1 MNVTETIADGLRR
14 EFKVVVPAK
23 QLRDRV
29 DSRLKDQQR
38 TMRLPGFRPG
48 KVPMNLVDKHWRQH
62 LTGEELQRTIGDTSA
77 QIVTERGLRPAGQP
91 KVEITNF
98 ADGADL
104 EYKLALDLLPDI
116 EPGDLS
122 NLELE
127 RTVVEIPEAEVTQA
141 LDRLAREQGQSEPVA
156 EPKPAESGDI
166 LVIDFVGR
174 VDGKEFQG
182 GTAEGHYA
190 RLGSGML
197 IPGFEDQ
204 LIGAMVGD
212 KRQVNVTFPPNYPR
226 PELAGKPA
234 EFDVTVKEQRRIVPS
249 AVDDALA
256 RSLGLE
262 SLDALTKRVREQ
274 LETEYKVACRLRLK
288 RQLLDKLAASHDFA
302 VPPTLL
308 EDEFNAIW
316 RQVEADRAAGRLDP
330 EDKDKSEDELKAE
343 YRAIA
348 TRRVR
353 LGLLLSEIGRRS
365 NVEVKQDELARAM
378 TTEARR
384 YPGQESKVI
393 EFYQNHPEAMAQLRA
408 PLYEDKVV
416 DYIIDAAK
424 VSERRTTPEQFAEEL
439 KQDNAA

>member
-29 DSRLKDQQR
+29 EVRLKDQQR

-62 LTGEELQRTIGDTSA
+62 VTGEEVQRTIGDTSA

-116 EPGDLS
+116 EPGDPS
-122 NLELE
+122 KLELE

-141 LDRLAREQGQSEPVA
+141 LERLAREQGQSEPVA
-156 EPKPAESGDI
+156 EPKPAETGDI

-174 VDGKEFQG
+174 IDGKEFQG

-204 LIGAMVGD
+204 LVGAMVGA
-212 KRQVNVTFPPNYPR
+212 KRQVNVTFPTNYPR

-234 EFDVTVKEQRRIVPS
+234 VFDVAVKEQRRVVPS

-262 SLDALTKRVREQ
+262 SLEALTKRVREQ

-288 RQLLDKLAASHDFA
+288 RQLLDKLAASYDFA

-316 RQVEADRAAGRLDP
+316 RQIEADLAAGRLDP

-365 NVEVKQDELARAM
+365 NVEIKQDELARAM
-378 TTEARR
+378 TNEARR

-416 DYIIDAAK
+416 DYIIDAAT
-424 VSERRTTPEQFAEEL
+424 VSERRITPEQFAEEL

>member
-29 DSRLKDQQR
+29 EIRLKDQQR

-62 LTGEELQRTIGDTSA
+62 VTGEEVQRTIGDTSA

-122 NLELE
+122 KLELE

-141 LDRLAREQGQSEPVA
+141 LERLAREQGQSEPVA
-156 EPKPAESGDI
+156 EPKPAETGDI

-174 VDGKEFQG
+174 IDDKEFQG

-204 LIGAMVGD
+204 LIGAMVGE

-234 EFDVTVKEQRRIVPS
+234 VFEVAVKEQRRVIPS

-256 RSLGLE
+256 RSLGME
-262 SLDALTKRVREQ
+262 SLEALTKRVREQ

-288 RQLLDKLAASHDFA
+288 RQLLDKLAASYDFA

-316 RQVEADRAAGRLDP
+316 RQIEADRTAGRLDP

-365 NVEVKQDELARAM
+365 NVEIKQDELARAM
-378 TTEARR
+378 TNEARR

-424 VSERRTTPEQFAEEL
+424 VSERRITPEQFAEEL

>member
-29 DSRLKDQQR
+29 EVRLKDQQR

-62 LTGEELQRTIGDTSA
+62 VTGEEVQRTIGDTSA

-116 EPGDLS
+116 EPGDPS
-122 NLELE
+122 KLELE

-141 LDRLAREQGQSEPVA
+141 LERLAREQGQSEPVA
-156 EPKPAESGDI
+156 EPKPAETGDI

-174 VDGKEFQG
+174 IDGKEFQG

-204 LIGAMVGD
+204 LVGAMVGA
-212 KRQVNVTFPPNYPR
+212 KRQVNVTFPTNYPR

-234 EFDVTVKEQRRIVPS
+234 VFDVAVKEQRRVVPS

-262 SLDALTKRVREQ
+262 SLEALTKRVREQ

-288 RQLLDKLAASHDFA
+288 RQLLDKLAASYDFA

-316 RQVEADRAAGRLDP
+316 RQIEADLAAGRLDP

-365 NVEVKQDELARAM
+365 NVEIKQDELARAM
-378 TTEARR
+378 TNEARR

-424 VSERRTTPEQFAEEL
+424 VSERRITPEQFAEEL

>member
-23 QLRDRV
+23 QISDRV
-29 DSRLKDQQR
+29 ETRLKDQQR

-62 LTGEELQRTIGDTSA
+62 LTGEEVQRTIGDTSA
-77 QIVTERGLRPAGQP
+77 QIVTERGLRPAGRP

-104 EYKLALDLLPDI
+104 EYKLALDLLPEI
-116 EPGDLS
+116 EPGDPAK
-122 NLELE
+122 LELE
-127 RTVVEIPEAEVTQA
+127 RTVVEIPDAEVQQA
-141 LDRLAREQGQSEPVA
+141 LERLAREQGQSEPVA
-156 EPKPAESGDI
+156 EPKPAETGDI

-174 VDGKEFQG
+174 IDGKEFQG
-182 GTAEGHYA
+182 GSAQGHYA

-212 KRQVNVTFPPNYPR
+212 KREVSVTFPPNYPR
-226 PELAGKPA
+226 QELAGKPA
-234 EFDVTVKEQRRIVPS
+234 VFDVEVKEQRRVIPS
-249 AVDDALA
+249 AIDDGLA

-262 SLDALTKRVREQ
+262 SLEALTKRVREQ

-288 RQLLDKLAASHDFA
+288 RQLLDKLAATHEFE
-302 VPPTLL
+302 VPPGLL

-316 RQVEADRAAGRLDP
+316 RHIEADRQAGNLDP

-353 LGLLLSEIGRRS
+353 LGLLLSEVGRRA
-365 NVEVKQDELARAM
+365 NVEIKQDELARAM
-378 TTEARR
+378 TNEARR

-393 EFYQNHPEAMAQLRA
+393 EFYQNNPDALAQLRA
-408 PLYEDKVV
+408 A
-416 DYIIDAAK
+416 I
-424 VSERRTTPEQFAEEL
+424 RRNRSQPPSSL
-439 KQDNAA
+439 